1 MQYFTSN
8 ANGVSKI
15 HIGDETTG
23 KVVTFWPGAIPGS
36 YNVVNEI
43 VSILPGTNG
52 TNSPYQVY
60 TAFFTLVQREDI
72 LGTLQSIQTYFS
84 SF

>member
-23 KVVTFWPGAIPGS
+23 KVVTFWPGAVPGS

-43 VSILPGTNG
+43 VSILPGSNG
-52 TNSPYQVY
+52 TNSTYQVY
-60 TAFFTLVQREDI
+60 TAFFTVSTREGI
-72 LGTLQSIQTYFS
+72 LSTLQSAQTYFNS
-84 SF
+84 L